1 MRALALLLILLA
13 APAHAEWY
21 ADIYGGAAYTP
32 HSDMTLVVGSA
43 SGPADH
49 VFHDVKWNQSTEL
62 GMRAGYWFDS
72 LPWYGIGLDAFH
84 FDANAP
90 GQTVDLTISGAT
102 APATLQA
109 IDVSASVVAFDVVRL
124 RYPLMASG
132 EYPRG
137 RLQPYASAGPAL
149 FRVRVTNKANGE
161 LTTQPAS
168 DTSLGYKMAA
178 GLSWQFTPRIGLF
191 GEYRYTHAHAEAD
204 LQGTI
209 TGARVPTR
217 FDLDT
222 HHLVAGLSL
231 RF

>member
-32 HSDMTLVVGSA
+32 HSDMTLVVGSP

-72 LPWYGIGLDAFH
+72 LPWYGVGLDAFH

-90 GQTVDLTISGAT
+90 GQAVDLTIGAAT

-149 FRVRVTNKANGE
+149 FRVHVTNKANGE
-161 LTTQPAS
+161 LTTQPTSRSATRSPPACRGNSRHAS
-168 DTSLGYKMAA
+168 GSSASTAIRTPMPRPTCRAPSPGRACRPGSTSI
-178 GLSWQFTPRIGLF
+178 P
-191 GEYRYTHAHAEAD
+191 
-204 LQGTI
+204 TI
-209 TGARVPTR
+209 
-217 FDLDT
+217 
-222 HHLVAGLSL
+222 
-231 RF
+231 

>member
-1 MRALALLLILLA
+1 MRYVALLLIFFA
-13 APAHAEWY
+13 APARAEWY

-32 HSDMTLVVGSA
+32 HSDMTLVVGSPN
-43 SGPADH
+43 GPADH

-72 LPWYGIGLDAFH
+72 LPWYGVGLDAFH
-84 FDANAP
+84 FDADVP
-90 GQTVDLTISGAT
+90 TQTVDVAISGAT
-102 APATLQA
+102 LPATLQA
-109 IDVSASVVAFDVVRL
+109 IDVSASVVAFDVLRL
-124 RYPLMASG
+124 RYPLMAGG
-132 EYPRG
+132 EYPNG

-168 DTSLGYKMAA
+168 NTTPGYKLAA
-178 GLSWQFTPRIGLF
+178 GLSWQFTRRIGLF
-191 GEYRYTHAHAEAD
+191 GEYRYTHVSVESA

-209 TGARVPTR
+209 TGARVPTQ